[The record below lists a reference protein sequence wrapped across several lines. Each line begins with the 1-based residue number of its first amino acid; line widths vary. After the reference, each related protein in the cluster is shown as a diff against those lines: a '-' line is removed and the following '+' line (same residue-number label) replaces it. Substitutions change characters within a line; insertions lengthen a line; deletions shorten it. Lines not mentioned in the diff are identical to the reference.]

1 MLEITNLN
9 QYYGSSHTLRD
20 ISLTIAEGTCLAL
33 LGRNGAGKTTLLKCI
48 MGALDI
54 TSGSIR
60 YNGKEMSRLPSYK
73 RVHLGLGYVPQGR
86 DIFSNLS
93 VGENLKLAMSAN
105 KIPDPE
111 KATEEV
117 VELFPILS
125 QMWNRN
131 GGNLSGGQQQ
141 QLAIARALVT
151 RPDLLLL
158 DEPTEGIQPSIVKAI
173 EEVIQL
179 LKGKVSILLVEQ
191 YYDFACILADNY
203 VVLSRGMIVAQ
214 GERKSMECDNIKQFL
229 SV

>member
-1 MLEITNLN
+1 MLEVRHLD

-20 ISLTIAEGTCLAL
+20 ISLTIPEGSCLAL

-54 TSGSIR
+54 TSGAIL
-60 YNGKEMSRLPSYK
+60 YNGEEISRLPSYK
-73 RVHLGLGYVPQGR
+73 RVYRGLGYVPQGR
-86 DIFSNLS
+86 DIFSNLTVS
-93 VGENLKLAMSAN
+93 ENLKIAMSAN
-105 KIPDPE
+105 KIPDPK

-117 VELFPILS
+117 IELFPILS

-141 QLAIARALVT
+141 QLAIARALVA
-151 RPDLLLL
+151 RPKLLLL

-173 EEVIQL
+173 EEVIRT

-191 YYDFACILADNY
+191 YYDFACTLADNY
-203 VVLSRGMIVAQ
+203 VVMSRGMIVTH
-214 GERKSMECDNIKQFL
+214 GERKTMECDDIKHYL
-229 SV
+229 SI

>member
-1 MLEITNLN
+1 MLEIRHLN

-20 ISLTIAEGTCLAL
+20 ISLTISEGSCLAL

-54 TSGSIR
+54 SSGAIL
-60 YNGKEMSRLPSYK
+60 YNGEKISHLPSYK
-73 RVHLGLGYVPQGR
+73 RVYLGLGYVPQGR
-86 DIFSNLS
+86 DIFSNLT
-93 VGENLKLAMSAN
+93 VAENLKLAMSAN

-117 VELFPILS
+117 IELFPILS

-141 QLAIARALVT
+141 QLAIARALVA
-151 RPDLLLL
+151 RPKLLLL

-173 EEVIQL
+173 EEVIQT
-179 LKGKVSILLVEQ
+179 LKSKVSILLVEQ
-191 YYDFACILADNY
+191 YYDFACTLADNY
-203 VVLSRGMIVAQ
+203 VVLSRGMIATQ
-214 GERKSMECDNIKQFL
+214 GEKETMACDNIKKYL